1 MKSLRICFLIFF
13 TQIVVFSTSA
23 QVSVPMVPLDSVLV
37 AYHESTIYLDGNGK
51 FIKNKSKFPM
61 GFFGN
66 RLKKELSS
74 SPEALAMFKKYRQQ
88 TWQGI
93 AIMTVSFVGGMTLIA
108 ATGNPVFALC
118 IVPYFAGAMQAANA
132 NHLYYQAIW
141 IYNGDAM
148 LSRLKHMPR

>member
-1 MKSLRICFLIFF
+1 MKNSRFTILIFF
-13 TQIVVFSTSA
+13 LQIAALFASA
-23 QVSVPMVPLDSVLV
+23 QVAVPMVHLDSVLV
-37 AYHESTIYLDGNGK
+37 AYHESTIYIDGNGK
-51 FIKNKSKFPM
+51 FIKNKSKIPM

-74 SPEALAMFKKYRQQ
+74 SPEALAMFKKFRQQ

-93 AIMTVSFVGGMTLIA
+93 GIMTVSFIGGMTLIA
-108 ATGNPVFALC
+108 ATANPVFVLC
-118 IVPYFAGAMQAANA
+118 IVPYFAGAIQAANA

-148 LSRLKHMPR
+148 LNRLKHMPQ